1 LRGNPPTRKSLFEDE
16 ELIAQFPAY
25 PVQYAALRESRP
37 RPRSAVWNEI
47 ENSFGTYLSQA
58 NAGVYSPREALSRA
72 NRDIEQILERWN
84 ATVGLGA
91 RLFPYWFLAP
101 AVALLLALT
110 VYPFFYI
117 VRLSLYRMSPGG
129 EVFVGADN
137 FLRLVRDPLF
147 FQSLGQTLVFT
158 VGALALEFG
167 LGLGLA
173 LLLDSQIR
181 GRNLWRSLLL
191 LPMILP
197 PVVVGV
203 IWRLIY
209 NPNFGVL
216 NGALQLGGVDT
227 SRLTWLA
234 DPSVALAAVIV
245 VDVWEWTPFV
255 FLILLAGLQAVPEE
269 PYEAARIDGASAWQ
283 TFRHVTL
290 PLLAPAILVALLLRT
305 IDLLRIFDQVFILT
319 QGGPGFATE
328 TISLYIY
335 KTAFRFFDFGYA
347 AAMSLLLLV
356 GTLMVSRL
364 YLRFLQRAGRS
375 A

>member
-1 LRGNPPTRKSLFEDE
+1 MRGNRGGG
-16 ELIAQFPAY
+16 Q
-25 PVQYAALRESRP
+25 
-37 RPRSAVWNEI
+37 W
-47 ENSFGTYLSQA
+47 
-58 NAGVYSPREALSRA
+58 
-72 NRDIEQILERWN
+72 
-84 ATVGLGA
+84 LGA

-101 AVALLLALT
+101 AVALLLGLT
-110 VYPFFYI
+110 VYPLFYI
-117 VRLSLYRMSPGG
+117 VRLSLYRMSPAG
-129 EVFVGADN
+129 ETFVGADN
-137 FLRLVRDPLF
+137 FLRLARDPLF
-147 FQSLGQTLVFT
+147 FQSLGQTLILT

-216 NGALQLGGVDT
+216 NGALQLAGVDT

-234 DPSVALAAVIV
+234 DPSVALVAVMV

-255 FLILLAGLQAVPEE
+255 FLILLAGLQAIPEE

-305 IDLLRIFDQVFILT
+305 MDLLRIFDQVFILT

-328 TISLYIY
+328 TTSLYIY

-356 GTLMVSRL
+356 GTLIASRL
-364 YLRFLQRAGRS
+364 YLRFLQRAGRT